1 MRLEFAA
8 QHAFPTGFRLDAEF
22 ETSLHEHRVTV
33 LFGPSGSGKSTILNI
48 IAGLLRPQQ
57 GRVRIGDRM
66 LADTSSKIWLPPEK
80 RRLGVVFQDH
90 RLFPHLT
97 VAENLRY
104 GMDRKRRG
112 AARFDEVVEVLEIGG
127 LLERRPGDLSGG
139 ECQRT
144 AIGRALLRAPELL
157 LFDEPLSAVDRPLR
171 RRIMQYLV
179 RVIERFEI
187 PALYVTHS
195 QAEARRLGDRMVL
208 IDNGRILRTGR
219 PDEVLVDEDT
229 TGWPNASGPIN
240 VVRLDGWEIVGNVA
254 KGRIGENTVSL
265 PLPEADVGR
274 PAFVQFSPNEVVL
287 ATSDLPGISARNHLK
302 GKVCRVVTTPEA
314 VFLAI
319 DVGQLVWAEI
329 THEALRELEL
339 SPGSD
344 VFCLIKTHAFA
355 WV

>member
-8 QHAFPTGFRLDAEF
+8 QHVFPTGFRLDAEF
-22 ETSLHEHRVTV
+22 ETALREHRVTV
-33 LFGPSGSGKSTILNI
+33 LFGPSGSGKSTILSI

-57 GRVRIGDRM
+57 GRVRIGDRV
-66 LADTSSKIWLPPEK
+66 LGDTRANIWLPPEK

-97 VAENLRY
+97 VAGNLRY
-104 GMDRKRRG
+104 GMDRKRSD
-112 AARFDEVVEVLEIGG
+112 AARFDEVVAVLEIGP
-127 LLERRPGDLSGG
+127 LLERRPSELSGG
-139 ECQRT
+139 ECQRV
-144 AIGRALLRAPELL
+144 AIGRALLCAPQLL

-179 RVIERFEI
+179 RVIERFAI
-187 PALYVTHS
+187 PTLYVTHS
-195 QAEARRLGDRMVL
+195 QAEARRLGDWMVL
-208 IDNGRILRTGR
+208 IDKGRILRAGR
-219 PDEVLVDEDT
+219 PDEVLVDQDT

-240 VVRLDGWEIVGNVA
+240 VVRLDGWEVVGNVA

-265 PLPEADVGR
+265 PLPEADVAQ
-274 PAFVQFSPNEVVL
+274 PAFVQFSPSEVVL
-287 ATSDLPGISARNHLK
+287 AASDLPGVSARNHLK
-302 GKVCRVVTTPEA
+302 GTVCRIVTTPEA

-339 SPGSD
+339 SAGSE
-344 VFCLIKTHAFA
+344 VHCLIKTHAFA